1 MSTTSIN
8 ISLPKNLKDK
18 VEEAISSGHFSNSSD
33 YIRHLIRQDLSKKE
47 EEQELKSL
55 LKAGLESGVS
65 EKSITEVFS
74 DLRGYIKSKA
84 S

>member
-1 MSTTSIN
+1 MSTASMN
-8 ISLPKNLKDK
+8 ISLPQSLKDK

-33 YIRHLIRQDLSKKE
+33 YIRHLIRQDLARIE

-55 LKAGLESGVS
+55 LKAGLKSGVS

-74 DLRGYIKSKA
+74 DLRSHIKAKVS
-84 S
+84 

>member
-1 MSTTSIN
+1 MN
-8 ISLPKNLKDK
+8 ISLPQNLKDK

-33 YIRHLIRQDLSKKE
+33 HIRHLIRQDLSKKE
-47 EEQELKSL
+47 EEQELRAIPL
-55 LKAGLESGVS
+55 LMAGLESGVS

-74 DLRGYIKSKA
+74 DLKGYIQSKV